1 MTYLA
6 LLLLLVILLVGI
18 ISFFNRYSNNEKEM
32 AFLSAI
38 APTIIVFGFSYL
50 FIKIGIIPDF
60 IGVEEFETEVL
71 SGKKQTEITEV
82 FATKKVY
89 RDGDNAII
97 EDEGG
102 YKIIVDLYSWKT
114 EVYHNDEKKDK
125 VKVSGLYWYTSHLN
139 HIKNK
144 EKLVK
149 TKIFKSK
156 DGALV
161 GVEIILEENKHK
173 KDFEVSY

>member
-1 MTYLA
+1 MIYLSSFILIAIMVIGLASSSEYHSDDEYNKAFGA
-6 LLLLLVILLVGI
+6 LVATFILTFLF
-18 ISFFNRYSNNEKEM
+18 SF
-32 AFLSAI
+32 
-38 APTIIVFGFSYL
+38 V
-50 FIKIGIIPDF
+50 FIKVGWLPDF
-60 IGVEEFETEVL
+60 LNINNIKTELVSDKKTTETF
-71 SGKKQTEITEV
+71 S
-82 FATKKVY
+82 AKKVY

-149 TKIFKSK
+149 TKIFKST